1 MKRIRSRLTYA
12 NVMSSIA
19 VFLVVAGGSAFAANQ
34 LAKNSVGTK
43 QIKKNAVTKA
53 KLKARAVKSG
63 KIAVGAVRG
72 NQVADHSLGSTQI
85 APRSIQPG
93 SLADQSLSSAQIKPG
108 SIKPES
114 LEVPLAL
121 LASFGGGSAAVP
133 SGEAVAYP
141 LNNATWTQEPEQIT
155 VLFGGVQATLA
166 AKPGEFC
173 EAFVEVLQDG
183 QQLGG
188 GGVQTNSE
196 TPIALESTVGA
207 NPQVGF
213 STKTH
218 TLTAQIRSN
227 GRCTA
232 GSQIDSTLFRVLSFG

>member
-1 MKRIRSRLTYA
+1 LKRIRSRLTYA
-12 NVMSSIA
+12 NVMSSVA

-43 QIKKNAVTKA
+43 QIKKNAVTTA

-63 KIAVGAVRG
+63 KIAVAAVRG
-72 NQVADHSLGSTQI
+72 NQVADH
-85 APRSIQPG
+85 A
-93 SLADQSLSSAQIKPG
+93 LSSAQIAPG

-114 LEVPLAL
+114 LEVPLAI
-121 LASFGGGSAAVP
+121 LASFGGASAAVP
-133 SGEAVAYP
+133 SGEMVAYP
-141 LNNATWTQEPEQIT
+141 LNNATWTQAPEQIT
-155 VLFGGVQATLA
+155 VLFGGVRATVA

-183 QQLGG
+183 QQIGG
-188 GGVQTNSE
+188 GGVQTSSE
-196 TPIALESTVGA
+196 TPSTVEGSIGA

-218 TLTAQIRSN
+218 TLTAKIGSN
-227 GRCTA
+227 GQCTA
-232 GSQIDSTLFRVLSFG
+232 GSRIDSTLFRILSFD